1 MTSTVTKPDDH
12 RVRHQVAERPRRYD
26 AAVATAAEN
35 LFEKA
40 LQLPASDRAHL
51 AADLLA
57 SLDTGAADE
66 SSVDGS
72 WSTETARRA
81 QMLETGEAQ
90 LVTWD
95 HLQERIA
102 ERRSS
107 PSSG

>member
-1 MTSTVTKPDDH
+1 M
-12 RVRHQVAERPRRYD
+12 
-26 AAVATAAEN
+26 ATAAEN
-35 LFEKA
+35 LYEKA

-57 SLDTGAADE
+57 SLDADAADE
-66 SSVDGS
+66 ASVDES
-72 WSTETARRA
+72 WSQETARRA
-81 QMLETGEAQ
+81 QMLETGDAQ

-95 HLQERIA
+95 HLQERIT

>member
-1 MTSTVTKPDDH
+1 M
-12 RVRHQVAERPRRYD
+12 
-26 AAVATAAEN
+26 ATAAEI

-57 SLDTGAADE
+57 SLDTDASDEASVDE
-66 SSVDGS
+66 S
-72 WSTETARRA
+72 WSRETSRRA
-81 QMLETGEAQ
+81 QMVETGEAQ

-95 HLQERIA
+95 HLEERIA
-102 ERRSS
+102 QRRSS

>member
-1 MTSTVTKPDDH
+1 M
-12 RVRHQVAERPRRYD
+12 
-26 AAVATAAEN
+26 ATAAEN
-35 LFEKA
+35 LYEKA
-40 LQLPASDRAHL
+40 LRLPASDRAHL

-57 SLDTGAADE
+57 SLDSDAADE
-66 SSVDGS
+66 ASVDES
-72 WSTETARRA
+72 WSQETARRA
-81 QMLETGEAQ
+81 QMLDTGETQ

>member
-1 MTSTVTKPDDH
+1 M
-12 RVRHQVAERPRRYD
+12 
-26 AAVATAAEN
+26 ATAAEN
-35 LFEKA
+35 LYEKA

-57 SLDTGAADE
+57 SLDADAADE
-66 SSVDGS
+66 ASVDAS
-72 WSTETARRA
+72 WGQETARRA
-81 QMLETGEAQ
+81 EMLDAGEAQ
-90 LVTWD
+90 LVTWE